1 MGVSFA
7 ARLGGGIVLIAAS
20 IGAML
25 ALAGI
30 HTPARGPLVL
40 TFLAVA
46 PACAAAWSLRRLDP
60 LARLM
65 TAAAAAVVVNA
76 LVAEGLLI
84 SHQWSPRLGVAA
96 AATVSAVWALAA
108 PRAVRVT

>member
-1 MGVSFA
+1 MSGSRIGILLAEQCKGAPMGVSFA
-7 ARLGGGIVLIAAS
+7 ARLSGGIVLIAAS

-30 HTPARGPLVL
+30 HTPARSPLVL

-60 LARLM
+60 LARL
-65 TAAAAAVVVNA
+65 AACAPPLAHHGASASESHVGGQHEF
-76 LVAEGLLI
+76 LVPA
-84 SHQWSPRLGVAA
+84 
-96 AATVSAVWALAA
+96 
-108 PRAVRVT
+108 